1 MGWRSAPDGGQ
12 LAQRRAD
19 IEEDLDLRQWLT
31 GYATHR
37 DLVSAVD
44 EAARR
49 AQSVAR
55 LEDALSRLPGP

>member
-1 MGWRSAPDGGQ
+1 MGWRSAPDRGQ
-12 LAQRRAD
+12 LAQRLAD
-19 IEEDLDLRQWLT
+19 IQEDLALQRWLA

-55 LEDALSRLPGP
+55 LEDALRRLH